1 MGINQMDGRR
11 GEGAVESETQIRC
24 PLCGTEF
31 DANEHG
37 RCSACPLGRNCHLIC
52 CPACGYQIVD
62 ERKSTLARLARR
74 LHSTVTRSP
83 RGEP

>member
-1 MGINQMDGRR
+1 MGDRKDK
-11 GEGAVESETQIRC
+11 GAPEPEARIHC

-74 LHSTVTRSP
+74 LHSTIMPSS
-83 RGEP
+83 RGKP